1 MLGTF
6 AAVAPIVLA
15 RVFVV
20 GNYQIPSDSMLPTLR
35 RGDRVWGEKISARR
49 GAVAASDIVT
59 FHDPRSPRRTLIK
72 RVIATGGQTVD
83 LRDGIVLVDGEP
95 LSEHYLKSSG
105 TYPFGASAVSYPVHV
120 PQGSVWV
127 MGDNR
132 KNSFDSR
139 FFGPVTVS
147 ALTSRVVYRYWPLEQ
162 ARRL

>member
-1 MLGTF
+1 M
-6 AAVAPIVLA
+6 AA
-15 RVFVV
+15 
-20 GNYQIPSDSMLPTLR
+20 G
-35 RGDRVWGEKISARR
+35 
-49 GAVAASDIVT
+49 DIVT